1 MLFREDKMSALGGTF
16 QVIIAVTLV
25 ILLFAI
31 GFAVYNLETMRA
43 VQDAAKQK
51 RRVDI
56 FTGVKDLVMTGEE
69 NYETR
74 DDTMAT
80 YKDLALSVNQGS
92 GAEFTYNFWMYLD
105 RTPLGIDTAVADKQD
120 TAQVTDKGLVE
131 ASATGATPVVI
142 PDDIIL
148 LMRGNK
154 VPVTYK
160 NICGVNKTDI
170 ITKSPLIKLERNANV
185 LTVEFN
191 TVDAPDMT
199 HESSRN
205 TCKDNS
211 TNWATM
217 NNHKIAVA
225 GLRSKP
231 NLDKKWFMVSVIIQ
245 DTTPVDPMPIRN
257 KVRCLIYINGVLE
270 LERYTDGRLVNSPMQ
285 TDPTVLLQNAGN
297 LYVYP
302 DVRGPNGRAM
312 SFRPTGLSANA
323 KGLMMADL
331 SYFNYAITTD
341 EITSLFRGGFTKTM
355 APSISQI
362 TSVDK
367 NDIMTNLSL
376 APDKKQLVSF

>member
-1 MLFREDKMSALGGTF
+1 
-16 QVIIAVTLV
+16 VIIAVTLV

-31 GFAVYNLETMRA
+31 GFSVYNLETMRA

-56 FTGVKDLVMTGEE
+56 FTGVKDLVLTGQEV
-69 NYETR
+69 YETR

-92 GAEFTYNFWMYLD
+92 GAEFTYNFWMYIN
-105 RTPLGIDTAVADKQD
+105 REPLGITAAVNDKQN
-120 TAQVTDKGLVE
+120 TAQKTDKGL
-131 ASATGATPVVI
+131 SD
-142 PDDIIL
+142 DDIVL
-148 LMRGNK
+148 FLRGNK
-154 VPVTYK
+154 TPQKYK
-160 NICGVNKTDI
+160 NICGVDKVDI

-205 TCKDNS
+205 TCKNTS
-211 TNWATM
+211 TDWAVM
-217 NNHKIAVA
+217 NNHKIAVT
-225 GLRSKP
+225 GLKKT
-231 NLDKKWFMVSVIIQ
+231 NLDQKWFMVTVIIQ
-245 DTTPVDPMPIRN
+245 DTTPVDPVPIRN
-257 KVRCLIYINGVLE
+257 KVRCMIYINGVLE
-270 LERYTDGRLVNSPMQ
+270 LERYADGRLVNSPTQ
-285 TDPTVLLQNAGN
+285 TDPTVLLQNSGN
-297 LYVYP
+297 LYLYP
-302 DVRGPNGRAM
+302 EIFDSSNLRELATPSSGAM
-312 SFRPTGLSANA
+312 TKYPRDSANS
-323 KGLMMADL
+323 KGLMMADM

>member
-1 MLFREDKMSALGGTF
+1 MSALGGTF

-92 GAEFTYNFWMYLD
+92 GAEFTYNFWMYIDKSVTGLD
-105 RTPLGIDTAVADKQD
+105 IAASISNKQD
-120 TAQVTDKGLVE
+120 TAQKTDRGLVE
-131 ASATGATPVVI
+131 ASAPGAATTVV

-148 LMRGNK
+148 LLRGNK
-154 VPVTYK
+154 VPVDYR

-170 ITKSPLIKLERNANV
+170 ITKSPLIKLERNADV

-225 GLRSKP
+225 GLRAKP
-231 NLDKKWFMVSVIIQ
+231 NLEKKWFMVSVIIQ
-245 DTTPVDPMPIRN
+245 DTTPVDPIPIRN

-270 LERYTDGRLVNSPMQ
+270 LERYTDGRLVNSPLQ
-285 TDPTVLLQNAGN
+285 TDPTVLLQNSGN

-302 DVRGPNGRAM
+302 EILGPNGRAM
-312 SFRPTGLSANA
+312 SKRTVGLSSAA

-341 EITSLFRGGFTKTM
+341 EITSLFRGGFTRTM